1 MLQVNA
7 LAKKYDSIEALKGV
21 SFSVEKGEIYGL
33 LGPNGAGKSTAI
45 NIIAGILSPTS
56 GTATIAGHS
65 IVADTIRAKAA
76 MGVVLQDAVLV
87 DELSALRNC
96 LFFGS
101 LYGIPGDRL
110 KKRSI
115 ELLSW
120 IGLSDRTGDAVGTFS
135 GGMKQRLSLVL
146 GILHEPSLLVL
157 DEPTVGL
164 DPQTRLLILD
174 SVEQIARNGTAVLF
188 STHYLEEAERLCD
201 RIGIIDDGRI
211 IAEGTLAA
219 LRKSVEDV
227 QIIALR
233 GTFDK
238 SPIEETVSHMEDGRI
253 VLSTDDEMV
262 VSLPSRSDLVATLVR
277 TVSSLDNVKE
287 VSIKPPSLESL
298 FINLTGKQ
306 IRE

>member
-120 IGLSDRTGDAVGTFS
+120 IGLSDRAGDAVGTFS